1 MATKSDGGV
10 GFVTVTAA
18 GGPRMSQSY
27 VKTAARGELENNMM
41 PR

>member
-10 GFVTVTAA
+10 GCVTGTAA
-18 GGPRMSQSY
+18 GGPKMSQSY
-27 VKTAARGELENNMM
+27 AKTAAGGALENNMM